1 MGTTDERQSG
11 AASTNLSEIMMAVAA
26 SADRV
31 LIIHGRKE
39 RRVLDRCATCL
50 YSDVAPG
57 TTAAGR
63 RQPLFSLV
71 PALSGC
77 ILAHLREGDA
87 PNVKDIK

>member
-11 AASTNLSEIMMAVAA
+11 AASTNLSEIMMAA
-26 SADRV
+26 STDRV

-39 RRVLDRCATCL
+39 RGALDRCATCL

-63 RQPLFSLV
+63 RRPLFFFFGSRSFRFAFWRVSEKEATL
-71 PALSGC
+71 L
-77 ILAHLREGDA
+77 
-87 PNVKDIK
+87 KT

>member
-63 RQPLFSLV
+63 RQPLFLSLV

-77 ILAHLREGDA
+77 ILVHLREGGHA
-87 PNVKDIK
+87 VKDIK

>member
-63 RQPLFSLV
+63 RQPLFLFLWFPLFQV
-71 PALSGC
+71 AFWC
-77 ILAHLREGDA
+77 ISEKEATLL
-87 PNVKDIK
+87 KT